1 MAYRLP
7 WTSCLMSTYRFLSYN
22 VLFRLSGKIFISLY
36 LVEVIVITEMGAKSV
51 APFMSLCFRLLISQA
66 WPTLHTIQVHI

>member
-22 VLFRLSGKIFISLY
+22 VLFTLSGKIFVSLY

-51 APFMSLCFRLLISQA
+51 APFM
-66 WPTLHTIQVHI
+66 